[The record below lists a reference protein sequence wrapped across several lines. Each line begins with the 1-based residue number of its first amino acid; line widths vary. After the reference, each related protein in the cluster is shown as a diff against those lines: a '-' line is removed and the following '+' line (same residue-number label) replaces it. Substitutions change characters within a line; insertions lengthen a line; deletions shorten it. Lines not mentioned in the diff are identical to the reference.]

1 MNDKLTVHDN
11 GVPVYD
17 IVFDNSFDG
26 LLDAMSGMNL
36 AQRKVCIVTETTVGA
51 IYAQKISDILKQTGG
66 QVYVYTFPA
75 GEENKTL
82 DTVKKVYEFL
92 ILNHF
97 DRKDLLVALGGGVTG
112 DLTGFTAATYLRGI
126 DFVQIPTSLLAQ
138 VDSSVGG
145 KTGVDFDSYKN
156 MVGAFYHPKLVYI
169 NTETLKTLTTRQFLS
184 GMAEV
189 VKYGLIKRRDFFDWL
204 MANADKIKAYDDEAL
219 KYMIYVSCDTKR
231 EVVENDFKEQGE
243 RALLNMG
250 HTLGHAIEKCVNF
263 RLLHGECVSIGSV
276 AASYISYKKGYIS
289 EDDLKLIIDGHKAF
303 DIPVS
308 ESDFDDDEV
317 LNATLSDKKMEAGT
331 VKFIVLNQIGQ
342 ARIDKNITKNDMLDA
357 LNKVKNGEF

>member
-36 AQRKVCIVTETTVGA
+36 GQRKVCIVTETTVGA
-51 IYAQKISDILKQTGG
+51 IYAQKISGILKQAGG
-66 QVYVYTFPA
+66 QVFVYTFPA

-289 EDDLKLIIDGHKAF
+289 EEDLQLIIDAHKAF

-342 ARIDKNITKNDMLDA
+342 AKIDKNITKNDMLDA